1 MFKDQSHRR
10 IKTHNQTGYLIISQG
25 VPIIRRSYLFPAMV
39 AIIVPLLLVSMTSDV
54 VTAENEIPVIRGDT
68 ITIQA
73 TILQNGSYGDPV
85 QYQPIYFFDQTFN
98 VLLGLSVSDQN
109 GIAFIDW
116 TIPLSHSLG
125 PTILN
130 ATFYGNES
138 LSLAPSHQCVSIL
151 VQSRTLLELSQNS
164 TILVLDD
171 LLSLDVHLVDDSNYS
186 IPDAEISVSV
196 NSIPLATELTNSSGE
211 VNFVIRID
219 ERFSLGA
226 QSIIIH
232 YNGSPLFSH
241 SSAGA
246 SVEITSPISIIVRV
260 SEDCVI
266 GSILDVETTITDE
279 FNRSLSDAILLFS
292 DLTSGQNVSMPI
304 DGEPTNN
311 LQYLVQG
318 PPGIHIVSI
327 EVVGNPF
334 IFNNQYILNFT
345 AWSNSV
351 LVVENSSVNH
361 YSSPGQ
367 DIVISVRLLDW
378 NGNGSLKPLQLFI
391 DDELHTSATTDING
405 LATFEFTS
413 PTTENQYNIS
423 IHYSGTLENYELGT
437 KFDYNLFVTLR
448 MPIVIELQRYEVST
462 PLHEISLFLMVR
474 GMNGTLLNGVV
485 VNFEWLSSNTTTES
499 TNGGWIHLQLE
510 LPSMSGSHFLY
521 YTSIATSSVESASGV
536 ILIVLSTTDV
546 QSIEGIGI
554 TGMLLALGASIG
566 LVTVPIVRRKYLVG

>member
-1 MFKDQSHRR
+1 
-10 IKTHNQTGYLIISQG
+10 
-25 VPIIRRSYLFPAMV
+25 MV

-109 GIAFIDW
+109 GVAFIDW

-151 VQSRTLLELSQNS
+151 VQSRTLLEISQNS

-219 ERFSLGA
+219 EKFSLGA
-226 QSIIIH
+226 QSIVIH
-232 YNGSPLFSH
+232 YNGSPLFSN

-292 DLTSGQNVSMPI
+292 DLTSGQNVSMHI
-304 DGEPTNN
+304 DGERTNN

-318 PPGIHIVSI
+318 PPGIHIVSV

-351 LVVENSSVNH
+351 LVLENSSVNH

-391 DDELHTSATTDING
+391 DDELYTSATTDING
-405 LATFEFTS
+405 LATFDFTS
-413 PTTENQYNIS
+413 PATENQYNIS

-462 PLHEISLFLMVR
+462 PLHEISVFLMVR

-521 YTSIATSSVESASGV
+521 YTSIATSSVESTSGV
-536 ILIVLSTTDV
+536 ILIVLSTTDI